1 MTSGHKGGRHVAD
14 ILGASVY
21 VGDQVVAMSLAYLS
35 VLARPCRPLER
46 ALERLEAVLK

>member
-21 VGDQVVAMSLAYLS
+21 VGDQVVAMSLA
-35 VLARPCRPLER
+35 RPCRPLER